1 MKPKIRMAAALA
13 AALLCLPAFAL
24 PAYAMADEPEDHPPQ
39 AETSAPEDT
48 TTAKP
53 FTPEGTGTVVDNA
66 TDQDGKE
73 FYTIQTPNEN
83 VFYLVIDKQ
92 RSSENVYFLNA
103 VTEQDL
109 MALAQSAGEP
119 VTVEPTPEPTPEPEP
134 DPASS
139 PEPEPAP
146 KQGGG
151 SLGTVLLVVA
161 VVVLGGGAGWY
172 LKIYRP
178 KHQAPD
184 LDEQDMLDYEPE
196 GPGDGEAEAD
206 EEEGP
211 PWEDGNGEEDEE

>member
-13 AALLCLPAFAL
+13 AALLCLHAFAL

-134 DPASS
+134 DPAPS

-151 SLGTVLLVVA
+151 PLGTVLLVVA

-196 GPGDGEAEAD
+196 GPGDGEAEPD
-206 EEEGP
+206 EEDGP